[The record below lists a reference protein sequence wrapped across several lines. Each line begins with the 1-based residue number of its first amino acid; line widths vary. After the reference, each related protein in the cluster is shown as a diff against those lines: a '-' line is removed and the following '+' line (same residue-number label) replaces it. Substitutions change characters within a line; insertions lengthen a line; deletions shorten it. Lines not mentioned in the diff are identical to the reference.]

1 MHSLLR
7 RNATS
12 IEIRHEIASK
22 SLQDIVHN
30 IEQDK
35 IEDRSHALARMAHD
49 HSILALHAWQ
59 VHRNAAHFR
68 QHMYLSSQLN
78 LACLESNPAIS
89 FKPQENI
96 VYALFSDH
104 DETIQ
109 RYVNLR
115 TGQLSF
121 DAQLL
126 RLALNDDYIT
136 LDRLLGNSVLNPPGT
151 NWAPDAPFPQRAF
164 YGHLTRANKQS
175 LETDIITHAEHIL
188 VNAERKSR
196 HSEEVLIPVC
206 ALKAKLCLMKGIP
219 IEIDHPLVPPA
230 LTRITPLAHYEMPY
244 AFLHKRHW
252 PQGIMHKLVHWLPG
266 RRAGSQR

>member
-12 IEIRHEIASK
+12 IEIRHEIASN
-22 SLQDIVHN
+22 SLKEIVHN
-30 IEQDK
+30 LEHDN
-35 IEDRSHALARMAHD
+35 IEDKSHALTRMAHD

-59 VHRNAAHFR
+59 VHRNASHFR

-78 LACLESNPAIS
+78 LACLESDPAIS

-96 VYALFSDH
+96 VFALFSDH

-109 RYVNLR
+109 RYANLR

-126 RLALNDDYIT
+126 QLALNDDYIT
-136 LDRLLGNSVLNPPGT
+136 LDQLLGNSVSHPPGT
-151 NWAPDAPFPQRAF
+151 NLTPDAPLPQRAF

-175 LETDIITHAEHIL
+175 LETDILIHAEHIL
-188 VNAERKSR
+188 VNAERKSH
-196 HSEEVLIPVC
+196 HSEEALIPVC

-230 LTRITPLAHYEMPY
+230 LTRIAPLARYEMPY
-244 AFLHKRHW
+244 TFLRKRHW
-252 PQGIMHKLVHWLPG
+252 PQGIMHKLAHWLPKG
-266 RRAGSQR
+266 RGGSQR